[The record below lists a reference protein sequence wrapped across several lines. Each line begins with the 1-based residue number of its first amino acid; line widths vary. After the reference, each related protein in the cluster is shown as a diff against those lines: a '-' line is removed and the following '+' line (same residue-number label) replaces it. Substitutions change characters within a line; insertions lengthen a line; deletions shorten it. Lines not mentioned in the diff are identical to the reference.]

1 VPSGNYYGRQLQPH
15 HKRIDFSIFNMKT
28 SVDKVRKKISKKKG
42 NVTALHENSR
52 DSQRLRRAAMRDE
65 KLAKV
70 ASARRK
76 TDQPLIER
84 AAYFQEAIRK
94 NNSQPLGLDAIQ
106 ALIETFV
113 HQHDEEFDTLKKAR
127 RAGRPASTKEDL
139 LRMKIATLEKEYEGG
154 FYLPELTDEDNVI
167 LLDRWEG
174 TWAYLSSVKWVR
186 ISKQGNVHPSS
197 FPPKGQA

>member
-1 VPSGNYYGRQLQPH
+1 MAVYYVDVTRTRLPKDASVNGATSPNPKPSQSPFRIFGARTMPSPGPALRQAGEEISLAIKKNIQVPSGNYYGRQLQPH

-76 TDQPLIER
+76 TDQPLSN
-84 AAYFQEAIRK
+84 Y
-94 NNSQPLGLDAIQ
+94 
-106 ALIETFV
+106 T
-113 HQHDEEFDTLKKAR
+113 
-127 RAGRPASTKEDL
+127 
-139 LRMKIATLEKEYEGG
+139 
-154 FYLPELTDEDNVI
+154 YL
-167 LLDRWEG
+167 
-174 TWAYLSSVKWVR
+174 
-186 ISKQGNVHPSS
+186 
-197 FPPKGQA
+197 

>member
-1 VPSGNYYGRQLQPH
+1 MPSPGPALRQAGEEISLAIKKNIQVPSGNYYGRQLQPH

-76 TDQPLIER
+76 TDQPLSN
-84 AAYFQEAIRK
+84 Y
-94 NNSQPLGLDAIQ
+94 
-106 ALIETFV
+106 T
-113 HQHDEEFDTLKKAR
+113 
-127 RAGRPASTKEDL
+127 
-139 LRMKIATLEKEYEGG
+139 
-154 FYLPELTDEDNVI
+154 YL
-167 LLDRWEG
+167 
-174 TWAYLSSVKWVR
+174 
-186 ISKQGNVHPSS
+186 
-197 FPPKGQA
+197 